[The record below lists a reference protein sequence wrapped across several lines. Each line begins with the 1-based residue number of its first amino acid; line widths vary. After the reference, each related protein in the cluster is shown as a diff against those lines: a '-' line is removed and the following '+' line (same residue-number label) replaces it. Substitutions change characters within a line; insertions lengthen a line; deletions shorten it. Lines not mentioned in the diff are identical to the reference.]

1 MLTNK
6 PLKNIIRCEYY
17 VSNKQNDLINER
29 TSLADRLAT
38 YYKGQKKN
46 YSQPTSH
53 EKINGRGKCQRS
65 GLTHFFSHQL
75 RLGLPTTADT
85 RENLFAPVKK
95 VV

>member
-6 PLKNIIRCEYY
+6 PIKNIIRKLCEKY

-46 YSQPTSH
+46 YS
-53 EKINGRGKCQRS
+53 
-65 GLTHFFSHQL
+65 
-75 RLGLPTTADT
+75 
-85 RENLFAPVKK
+85 
-95 VV
+95 